1 MSKVFERILYK
12 QIDTF
17 MTTTF
22 FPYLCG
28 LEKNYHAQYSL
39 LKMIQTWKKHLDKG
53 EIIEEILMDFSKA
66 FDTINHSLLL
76 AKLDVFGFSRTSL
89 KLMQ

>member
-17 MTTTF
+17 MTSKF

-66 FDTINHSLLL
+66 LDTINHSLLL
-76 AKLDVFGFSRTSL
+76 AKLDKYGFSRTSL